1 MTAAPLQ
8 FPEWQREYEAAL
20 LELSPARL
28 PQRAMV
34 AEFALLK
41 RLRSVA
47 DDQNA
52 TTERQKIEGA
62 LSNLRWLMRLLEIPE

>member
-1 MTAAPLQ
+1 MKAAPLQ

-20 LELSPARL
+20 LELRPAKL
-28 PQRAMV
+28 PQRAMI

-41 RLRSVA
+41 RLRSIA
-47 DDQNA
+47 DDQNDK
-52 TTERQKIEGA
+52 TERQKIEGA